1 MFGSVRKSVG
11 GRDRRAGS
19 GAGGLSFIGAEVVV
33 SGDVAAKGQIHIDGR
48 VDGNVQCDTLIQ
60 GGGGTIAGHIVA
72 DAAHLAGLVDGTV
85 KARLVT
91 LEATARVTGDVTYE
105 TLSIAAG
112 AAIEGRLTRRDAAV
126 APPVSTPEAAPPVAE
141 RKPDLKPDPAPA
153 PAAPDK
159 PRIAKAAKSQP
170 KPDEPGLLAAATAP
184 AAAAAAG

>member
-11 GRDRRAGS
+11 GKDRRAGS
-19 GAGGLSFIGAEVVV
+19 GGGLSFIGPDVVV

-48 VDGNVQCDTLIQ
+48 VDGNVRCETLVQ

-91 LEATARVTGDVTYE
+91 LEATARVTGDVSYE

-112 AAIEGRLTRRDAAV
+112 AAIEGRLTRK
-126 APPVSTPEAAPPVAE
+126 EAAAAA
-141 RKPDLKPDPAPA
+141 PAIA
-153 PAAPDK
+153 PAAPERPADPVPAPPAADK
-159 PRIAKAAKSQP
+159 PKSAKAAKNQP
-170 KPDEPGLLAAATAP
+170 KAEEPGLLAAASAVP
-184 AAAAAAG
+184 AAAAAG